1 MLDPLS
7 YPIEAL
13 RSTFSRHELMIPR
26 IHIVR
31 QELRSLSIRPG
42 NQNSWNTHHIRGK
55 ASGDECPD
63 KLSRWNQYL
72 TTEMSTLLLAAELVL
87 IVDGGGSG
95 FDHSLH
101 QFKRVKNSTK
111 SGLCISNYRC
121 KPINVPFSLHMLYLV
136 LSLQCLIDSSN
147 KLRNTV
153 RLVHAGV
160 LMMLRC
166 EVIGC

>member
-26 IHIVR
+26 IQIDR
-31 QELRSLSIRPG
+31 QERRVRSIRPG
-42 NQNSWNTHHIRGK
+42 NQHNWNTHHIRGK

-72 TTEMSTLLLAAELVL
+72 TTEMPTLLLAAKLVL

-111 SGLCISNYRC
+111 SGLCIRNYPC
-121 KPINVPFSLHMLYLV
+121 KPINVPFSLHMLYLSR
-136 LSLQCLIDSSN
+136 SLQCLIDSPN
-147 KLRNTV
+147 TLRHSLG
-153 RLVHAGV
+153 RLQPH
-160 LMMLRC
+160 
-166 EVIGC
+166 GCRR

>member
-63 KLSRWNQYL
+63 KLSRWNQHL
-72 TTEMSTLLLAAELVL
+72 TTEMSTFLLAAELAL
-87 IVDGGGSG
+87 IVDGRGCGLRPARPHFGRGSG
-95 FDHSLH
+95 H
-101 QFKRVKNSTK
+101 N
-111 SGLCISNYRC
+111 
-121 KPINVPFSLHMLYLV
+121 
-136 LSLQCLIDSSN
+136 
-147 KLRNTV
+147 
-153 RLVHAGV
+153 
-160 LMMLRC
+160 
-166 EVIGC
+166 

>member
-63 KLSRWNQYL
+63 KLSRWNQHL
-72 TTEMSTLLLAAELVL
+72 TTEMSTFLLAAELVL
-87 IVDGGGSG
+87 LVAGGGSCLA
-95 FDHSLH
+95 HSLH
-101 QFKRVKNSTK
+101 HFQSVKR
-111 SGLCISNYRC
+111 L
-121 KPINVPFSLHMLYLV
+121 
-136 LSLQCLIDSSN
+136 
-147 KLRNTV
+147 
-153 RLVHAGV
+153 
-160 LMMLRC
+160 
-166 EVIGC
+166 